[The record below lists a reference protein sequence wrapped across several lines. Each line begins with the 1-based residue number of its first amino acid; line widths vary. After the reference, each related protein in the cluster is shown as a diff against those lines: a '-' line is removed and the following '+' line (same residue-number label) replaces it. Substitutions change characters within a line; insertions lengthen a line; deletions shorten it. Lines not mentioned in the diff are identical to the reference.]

1 MVTKWTRWEWLVWR
15 LRVLF
20 SRNEEDS
27 GKKLLLMTYS
37 KLEEIE
43 KLFERGKFE
52 ENDKKDKNVNE

>member
-1 MVTKWTRWEWLVWR
+1 MVTKWSRWEWR

-27 GKKLLLMTYS
+27 GKKILLMINS
-37 KLEEIE
+37 QLKEIE

-52 ENDKKDKNVNE
+52 EKDK